1 MKASKMKTAVIVVLR
16 VIALTIVLF
25 VCFAVAGGV
34 VGFAS
39 DSQASGQSGAS
50 TLILLAV
57 CLLQVI
63 VMTHLILRSRWTGWR
78 LAAAVLFIF
87 YGVTTFMP
95 QIESAVFL
103 TRLPPG
109 TLPRLF
115 LMGVLIAVPFS
126 VLAVLILGKR
136 RAEAVDTEPN
146 TRLIMPASEWMW
158 KLAVIAVVYVIL
170 YFTFGY
176 FVAWRHP
183 GVAEYYGGIDPGS
196 FVAQMSTVL
205 RNTPWL
211 VPFQIVRAMCWVALA
226 LPVIRM
232 LKGKWPE
239 TALSIGL
246 LFAVVM
252 NAPLLLPNPYMPE
265 PVRMAHLVE
274 TASSNLIFGVIVGW
288 LLTRHDSEEQR
299 VASAMS

>member
-1 MKASKMKTAVIVVLR
+1 MKTAAFVVLR
-16 VIALTIVLF
+16 VIALTIILF

-34 VGFAS
+34 VGFAGGS
-39 DSQASGQSGAS
+39 RASEQTGAS
-50 TLILLAV
+50 TLLLLAV
-57 CLLQVI
+57 CLLQVM
-63 VMTHLILRSRWTGWR
+63 VMTYLILRSRWTGWR
-78 LAAAVLFIF
+78 LVAAVFFIF

-115 LMGVLIAVPFS
+115 LMGALISAPFS
-126 VLAVLILGKR
+126 GLAVLILGKR
-136 RAEAVDTEPN
+136 KTGAVDTEPN
-146 TRLIMPASEWMW
+146 TRLIMPASEWAW
-158 KLAVIAVVYVIL
+158 KLVIIAVTYVIL

-176 FVAWRHP
+176 FVAWRQP
-183 GVAEYYGGIDPGS
+183 AVREYYGGTDPGS
-196 FVAQMSTVL
+196 FVGQMGIVL

-211 VPFQIVRAMCWVALA
+211 IPFQIARAMCWVALA
-226 LPVIRM
+226 LPVVRM

-239 TALSIGL
+239 TALAIGL

-265 PVRMAHLVE
+265 AVRMAHLVE
-274 TASSNLIFGVIVGW
+274 TASSNLIFGVFVGW
-288 LLTRHDSEEQR
+288 LLTQHDSLEKR
-299 VASAMS
+299 VAPVMS

>member
-1 MKASKMKTAVIVVLR
+1 MKTATFVVLR

-34 VGFAS
+34 VGFAG
-39 DSQASGQSGAS
+39 DPRASQQTGAS
-50 TLILLAV
+50 ELLLVAV
-57 CLLQVI
+57 CLLQATI
-63 VMTHLILRSRWTGWR
+63 VSHLILRSRWTGWR
-78 LAAAVLFIF
+78 LAAAVFF
-87 YGVTTFMP
+87 VYYGVTTFMP

-115 LMGVLIAVPFS
+115 LMGVLIAAPFS
-126 VLAVLILGKR
+126 ALSVLILGKR
-136 RAEAVDTEPN
+136 KPEIVDTQPN
-146 TRLIMPASEWMW
+146 FRLVMPPSEWAW
-158 KLAVIAVVYVIL
+158 KLVLIAIPYVIL

-183 GVAEYYGGIDPGS
+183 GVPEYYGGVDPGS
-196 FVAQMSTVL
+196 FLAQMRTVL
-205 RNTPWL
+205 RNAPWL
-211 VPFQIVRAMCWVALA
+211 IPFQIARAMCWVALA

-239 TALSIGL
+239 TAVSIGL

-265 PVRMAHLVE
+265 PVRMAHLME
-274 TASSNLIFGVIVGW
+274 TASSNLIFGIFVGW
-288 LLTRHDSEEQR
+288 LLTQRHSEEVR
-299 VASAMS
+299 GATAMS

>member
-1 MKASKMKTAVIVVLR
+1 
-16 VIALTIVLF
+16 LTIVLF
-25 VCFAVAGGV
+25 VCFAVAGGA

-39 DSQASGQSGAS
+39 DAQASKQTGAS
-50 TLILLAV
+50 TLLLLAV
-57 CLLQVI
+57 CQLQVM

-78 LAAAVLFIF
+78 LVAAVFFIF

-115 LMGVLIAVPFS
+115 LMGVLIAIPFS
-126 VLAVLILGKR
+126 GLSVLILGKR
-136 RAEAVDTEPN
+136 KTGAVDTEPN
-146 TRLIMPASEWMW
+146 TRLIMPVNEWIW
-158 KLAVIAVVYVIL
+158 KLAVIVVVYVIL

-183 GVAEYYGGIDPGS
+183 GVAEYYGGVDQGS
-196 FVAQMSTVL
+196 FTAQMRIVL

-211 VPFQIVRAMCWVALA
+211 VPFQILRALCWVALA
-226 LPVIRM
+226 LPVVRM
-232 LKGKWPE
+232 MKGRWPE
-239 TALSIGL
+239 TALSLGL

-265 PVRMAHLVE
+265 PVRMAHLLE
-274 TASSNLIFGVIVGW
+274 TASSNFIFGVFVGW
-288 LLTRHDSEEQR
+288 LLTRHNSQEKR

>member
-1 MKASKMKTAVIVVLR
+1 MKTAAFVVLR

-25 VCFAVAGGV
+25 VCFAVAGGA

-39 DSQASGQSGAS
+39 DSRASEQTGAS
-50 TLILLAV
+50 TLLLLAV
-57 CLLQVI
+57 CLLQVM

-78 LAAAVLFIF
+78 LTAAVIFIF

-136 RAEAVDTEPN
+136 KTGVIDTEPN
-146 TRLIMPASEWMW
+146 TRLIMPASEWAW
-158 KLAVIAVVYVIL
+158 KLVVIAIAYVIL

-183 GVAEYYGGIDPGS
+183 GVAEYYGGVDPGS
-196 FVAQMSTVL
+196 FLAQMRIVL

-211 VPFQIVRAMCWVALA
+211 VPFQILRALCWVALA

-246 LFAVVM
+246 LFAIVM
-252 NAPLLLPNPYMPE
+252 NAPLLVPNPYMPE

-274 TASSNLIFGVIVGW
+274 TASSNFIFGVFVGW
-288 LLTRHDSEEQR
+288 LLTQHHSEQKR

>member
-1 MKASKMKTAVIVVLR
+1 MKTAAFVVLR
-16 VIALTIVLF
+16 VVALTVILF
-25 VCFAVAGGV
+25 ACFAVAGTV
-34 VGFAS
+34 VGFAGG
-39 DSQASGQSGAS
+39 SQTSEQNGAS
-50 TLILLAV
+50 TLRLPAV
-57 CLLQVI
+57 CLLQVM

-78 LAAAVLFIF
+78 LAAAVFFIF

-115 LMGVLIAVPFS
+115 LMGVLIAAPFS

-136 RAEAVDTEPN
+136 KAEIVDTQPN
-146 TRLIMPASEWMW
+146 SRLVMPASEWAW
-158 KLAVIAVVYVIL
+158 KLVVIAVAYVIL

-183 GVAEYYGGIDPGS
+183 GVAEYYGGVDPGS
-196 FVAQMSTVL
+196 FVAQMGTVL

-211 VPFQIVRAMCWVALA
+211 IPFQIVRAMCWVALA
-226 LPVIRM
+226 LPVVRM

-239 TALSIGL
+239 TALALGL

-252 NAPLLLPNPYMPE
+252 NAPLLLSNPYMPE

-274 TASSNLIFGVIVGW
+274 TASSNLIFGVFVGW
-288 LLTRHDSEEQR
+288 LLTQRHSEGER

>member
-1 MKASKMKTAVIVVLR
+1 MKRAFSVVLR

-25 VCFAVAGGV
+25 VCFAVAGGA
-34 VGFAS
+34 VGFAG
-39 DSQASGQSGAS
+39 DSQASGQTGAS
-50 TLILLAV
+50 TLLLLAV

-63 VMTHLILRSRWTGWR
+63 VMSHLILRSRWSGWR
-78 LAAAVLFIF
+78 LVAAVFFIF
-87 YGVTTFMP
+87 CGVTTFMP

-115 LMGVLIAVPFS
+115 LMGLLIAVPFS
-126 VLAVLILGKR
+126 VLSVLILGKR
-136 RAEAVDTEPN
+136 KAEIGDTQPN
-146 TRLIMPASEWMW
+146 SRLAMPASEWAW
-158 KLAVIAVVYVIL
+158 KLVVIAVVYVIL

-176 FVAWRHP
+176 FVAWRSP
-183 GVAEYYGGIDPGS
+183 GVAEYYGGVDPGS
-196 FVAQMSTVL
+196 FVVQMRTVI

-239 TALSIGL
+239 AALSLGL

-265 PVRMAHLVE
+265 QVRMAHLVE
-274 TASSNLIFGVIVGW
+274 TASSNLIFGVFIGW
-288 LLTRHDSEEQR
+288 LLTRHDSEEMR
-299 VASAMS
+299 VARAMS